1 MFAVSAQQFAEREAN
16 KFSLFLTKTMQTEYS
31 VQP

>member
-16 KFSLFLTKTMQTEYS
+16 KLHNY
-31 VQP
+31 